1 MMTKYLELLWFLV
14 QMTSYLI
21 QVWFY
26 FENHSYLL
34 QKVQALLFIEQ
45 LYQLHQPHIEK
56 RTLKPYYLLSSYIS
70 YTNLTLK
77 REL

>member
-1 MMTKYLELLWFLV
+1 MSVAVMTKYVELLWFLV
-14 QMTSYLI
+14 QISSYLI

-45 LYQLHQPHIEK
+45 LYQLPQPHIEK
-56 RTLKPYYLLSSYIS
+56 RTLII
-70 YTNLTLK
+70 TN
-77 REL
+77 RI